1 MEEIVRIRVKL
12 RRRKNKMVA
21 EDDIFKCELELTIE
35 NRLKS
40 LRDEMEND
48 RIGHALVLGE
58 ILGLKIALLKY
69 TQVF

>member
-1 MEEIVRIRVKL
+1 
-12 RRRKNKMVA
+12 MVA
-21 EDDIFKCELELTIE
+21 EDDIFKRELELTIE
-35 NRLKS
+35 NRLKL